1 MDGNQG
7 HHPSPNG
14 LPDRDQRVG
23 ASPPEPTPGERAV
36 RAVDGRLPLTEAGRE
51 LLRKV
56 FPDHWSFLL
65 GELAL
70 YSFVLLLL
78 TGVFLTFFFAP
89 SMADIDYH
97 GPYLPLR
104 GVRMSEAYA
113 STLRISFEVRGGLL
127 VRQIHHWAALLFTA
141 SICAHLL
148 RVFFTGAFRRPRE
161 LNWVIG
167 VTMFTLALLEG
178 FSGYSLPDDTLS
190 GTGLRIAEGVLL
202 SVPVVGTYLSF
213 FAFGGE
219 FPGHAI
225 IPRLF
230 TVHILLVPGLLLAL
244 IGAHLTLV
252 VVLKHTQWAAPG
264 RTNRNVVG
272 HPFFPQFLARTTGL
286 AFTVGG
292 ILTLSALLAEINPI
306 WRYSAYRPDIA
317 GAGAQPDWYI
327 GFIEGALR
335 LMPAVETGVLG
346 HTISWSAFLPAL
358 VVPGLLFGALYAY
371 PFAERWLTPG
381 GGEHHLCD
389 RPRNKPVRTALGAA
403 GIAFYTV
410 LLVAGGN
417 DVIAYSFGVSVNSL
431 TWVLRAAFF
440 LAPPLAFM
448 VTRRLCLALQAR
460 DRARLLEGDETGRI
474 DQSIEGGFDGHHQPV
489 PAAER
494 YVMLVR
500 DAPRPDEPLP
510 GAPRTEQV
518 RAALG
523 SWYHGDR
530 VDLPATEQESR
541 AVTAVLTDPVHPPRP
556 AGERTA
562 PARGHGPLGRL
573 FRRLRP
579 RRRRGRGTGR

>member
-1 MDGNQG
+1 MDGNQAHG
-7 HHPSPNG
+7 
-14 LPDRDQRVG
+14 RRVP
-23 ASPPEPTPGERAV
+23 ANRPERAV
-36 RAVDGRLPLTEAGRE
+36 RAVDGRLPLTEAGRL
-51 LLRKV
+51 LLRKA

-78 TGVFLTFFFAP
+78 TGVFLTFFFNP
-89 SMADIDYH
+89 SMGDVDYQ

-127 VRQIHHWAALLFTA
+127 VRQIHHWAALLFVA

-167 VTMFTLALLEG
+167 VTLLTLALLEG

-202 SVPVVGTYLSF
+202 SVPLVGSYLTF

-272 HPFFPQFLARTTGL
+272 LPFFPQFLARTTGL

-292 ILTLSALLAEINPI
+292 ILALSALAAEINPI
-306 WRYSAYRPDIA
+306 WRYSAYRPDVA

-335 LMPAVETGVLG
+335 LMPAAETGVLG
-346 HTISWSAFLPAL
+346 HTVSWNAFLPAL

-371 PFAERWLTPG
+371 PFVERWLTPG

-403 GIAFYTV
+403 GVTWYTV
-410 LLVAGGN
+410 LLIAGGN
-417 DVIAYSFGVSVNSL
+417 DVVAYVFGVSVNSL

-440 LAPPLAFM
+440 LAPALAFLL
-448 VTRRLCLALQAR
+448 TRWLCLALQAR
-460 DRARLLEGDETGRI
+460 DRSRLLEGDPTGRI
-474 DQSIEGGFDGHHQPV
+474 DQSIEGGFDGHHRPV

-494 YVMLVR
+494 YALLVR
-500 DAPRPDEPLP
+500 DAPRPDEPRP
-510 GAPRTEQV
+510 GAPRTERA

-530 VDLPATEQESR
+530 VELPATEQEAR
-541 AVTAVLTDPVHPPRP
+541 AVAAVLTAPEHPAPPATDRP
-556 AGERTA
+556 ALPER
-562 PARGHGPLGRL
+562 RGPVSRL

>member
-1 MDGNQG
+1 M
-7 HHPSPNG
+7 
-14 LPDRDQRVG
+14 
-23 ASPPEPTPGERAV
+23 
-36 RAVDGRLPLTEAGRE
+36 EAGRE

-65 GELAL
+65 SELAL
-70 YSFVLLLL
+70 YSFVVLLL
-78 TGVFLTFFFAP
+78 TGVFLTFFFTP
-89 SMADIDYH
+89 SMGEIVYD
-97 GPYLPLR
+97 GSYLPLR

-113 STLRISFEVRGGLL
+113 STLHISFEVRGGLL
-127 VRQIHHWAALLFTA
+127 VRQIHHWAALLFVA
-141 SICAHLL
+141 AICVHLL

-167 VTMFTLALLEG
+167 VTLFNLALLEG

-230 TVHILLVPGLLLAL
+230 SMHILLVPGLLLAL

-272 HPFFPQFLARTTGL
+272 LPFFPQFLARTIGL
-286 AFTVGG
+286 AFAVAGV
-292 ILTLSALLAEINPI
+292 LALSALLAEINPI

-335 LMPAVETGVLG
+335 LMPAAETGVLG
-346 HTISWSAFLPAL
+346 HTVSWSAFLPAL
-358 VVPGLLFGALYAY
+358 VVPGLLFGVLFVY
-371 PFAERWLTPG
+371 PFVERWITPG
-381 GGEHHLCD
+381 DGEHHLCD
-389 RPRNKPVRTALGAA
+389 RPRDKPTRTALGVA

-410 LLVAGGN
+410 LLIAGGN
-417 DVIAYSFGVSVNSL
+417 DVIAYTFDVSVNAL
-431 TWVLRAAFF
+431 TWVLRAA
-440 LAPPLAFM
+440 LVLLPPLSF
-448 VTRRLCLALQAR
+448 VLTRRLCLALQAR
-460 DRARLLEGDETGRI
+460 ERARLLDGDETGRI
-474 DQSIEGGFDGHHQPV
+474 DQSIDGGFSGNRRPV

-494 YVMLVR
+494 YAMLVR
-500 DAPRPDEPLP
+500 DAPQPPQP
-510 GAPRTEQV
+510 SAGAPRTERV

-523 SWYHGDR
+523 SWYYGDR
-530 VDLPATEQESR
+530 VALPTLEQEEGR
-541 AVTAVLTDPVHPPRP
+541 VEAVLTAPAHPQP
-556 AGERTA
+556 ATA
-562 PARGHGPLGRL
+562 PAAPGAGRLGRL
-573 FRRLRP
+573 LRRVKP
-579 RRRRGRGTGR
+579 RRRRGPGTRR

>member
-7 HHPSPNG
+7 HQPSP
-14 LPDRDQRVG
+14 DRAPYQDTS
-23 ASPPEPTPGERAV
+23 ARAV
-36 RAVDGRLPLTEAGRE
+36 RAVDGRLPLTEAARE

-70 YSFVLLLL
+70 YSFVVLLL
-78 TGVFLTFFFAP
+78 TGVFLTFFFTP
-89 SMADIDYH
+89 SMAELDYQ
-97 GPYLPLR
+97 GSYLPLR

-113 STLRISFEVRGGLL
+113 STLRIGFEVRGGLL
-127 VRQIHHWAALLFTA
+127 VRQIHHWAALLFVS
-141 SICAHLL
+141 SICVHLL

-167 VTMFTLALLEG
+167 VTLFNLALLEG
-178 FSGYSLPDDTLS
+178 FSGYSLPDDSLS

-202 SVPVVGTYLSF
+202 SVPLVGSYLSF

-219 FPGHAI
+219 FPGHVI

-244 IGAHLTLV
+244 VGAHLTLV

-286 AFTVGG
+286 GFALGG
-292 ILTLSALLAEINPI
+292 LLALSALLAEINPI

-346 HTISWSAFLPAL
+346 HTISWNAFLPAL

-371 PFAERWLTPG
+371 PFVERWLTPD

-389 RPRNKPVRTALGAA
+389 RPRNKPVRTAFGVA
-403 GIAFYTV
+403 GVTVYAV
-410 LLVAGGN
+410 LLIAGGN
-417 DVIAYSFGVSVNSL
+417 DVIAYTFGVSVNSL
-431 TWVLRAAFF
+431 TWVLRAAFV
-440 LAPPLAFM
+440 LAPVLAF
-448 VTRRLCLALQAR
+448 VLTRWLCLALQAR
-460 DRARLLEGDETGRI
+460 DRARLLTGDPTGRI
-474 DQSIEGGFDGHHQPV
+474 DQSIEGGFEGRRRPV

-494 YVMLVR
+494 YVLLVR
-500 DAPRPDEPLP
+500 DAPRPAEPLP
-510 GAPRTEQV
+510 GAPRGERA

-523 SWYHGDR
+523 AWYHGDR
-530 VDLPATEQESR
+530 VELPATEPEAR
-541 AVTAVLTDPVHPPRP
+541 AVAAVLT
-556 AGERTA
+556 A
-562 PARGHGPLGRL
+562 PAHPARQAVEEPAPRTGRGPLGRL
-573 FRRLRP
+573 LRAVRP

>member
-7 HHPSPNG
+7 HGPSPERT
-14 LPDRDQRVG
+14 PDQDRRTR
-23 ASPPEPTPGERAV
+23 PTPAERAV
-36 RAVDGRLPLTEAGRE
+36 RAVDGRLPLTEAARE

-70 YSFVLLLL
+70 YSFVVLLL
-78 TGVFLTFFFAP
+78 TGVFLTFFFTP
-89 SMADIDYH
+89 SMAELVYQ
-97 GPYLPLR
+97 GTYLPLR

-113 STLRISFEVRGGLL
+113 STLRIGFEVRGGLL
-127 VRQIHHWAALLFTA
+127 VRQIHHWAALLFVS

-167 VTMFTLALLEG
+167 VTLFNLALLEG
-178 FSGYSLPDDTLS
+178 FSGYSLPDDSLS

-202 SVPVVGTYLSF
+202 SVPLVGSYLSF

-230 TVHILLVPGLLLAL
+230 TMHVLLVPGLLLAL
-244 IGAHLTLV
+244 VGAHLTLV

-286 AFTVGG
+286 AFALGG
-292 ILTLSALLAEINPI
+292 LLALSALLAEINPI

-346 HTISWSAFLPAL
+346 HTISWNAFLPAL

-371 PFAERWLTPG
+371 PFVERWLTPG

-389 RPRNKPVRTALGAA
+389 RPRNKPVRTAFGVA
-403 GIAFYTV
+403 GVTEYAV

-417 DVIAYSFGVSVNSL
+417 DVIAYTFGLSVDSL
-431 TWVLRAAFF
+431 TWALRAAFV
-440 LAPPLAFM
+440 LAPVLAF
-448 VTRRLCLALQAR
+448 VLTRWLCLALQAR
-460 DRARLLEGDETGRI
+460 DRARLLAGDPTGRI
-474 DQSIEGGFDGHHQPV
+474 DQSIEGGFTGRHRPV

-494 YVMLVR
+494 YVLLVR
-500 DAPRPDEPLP
+500 DAPRPAEPLP
-510 GAPRTEQV
+510 GDSRGERA

-530 VDLPATEQESR
+530 VELPATEPEAR
-541 AVTAVLTDPVHPPRP
+541 AVAAVLT
-556 AGERTA
+556 A
-562 PARGHGPLGRL
+562 PAHPSRPTVEGPVPQPGPLGRL
-573 FRRLRP
+573 LRAVRP